1 MTLCSP
7 GGQWNTVAVT
17 PPGGDHVLVV
27 DDDDGIREMLQS
39 TLTFAGFRVSAAP
52 DAQTALTLFGTDD
65 PDAIVLDV
73 MMPGIDGF
81 DFLQLLRHRGETL
94 PVLFLSARDTVED
107 RVRGLRLGAD
117 DYLTKPF
124 SVVEVTVR
132 LEGLLRRSR
141 LERDLAHAAT
151 SAGRRRCPPLR
162 RSRGRRGPAPDPPRR
177 TQQSTCP
184 PPSSGCCSSCCCTRA
199 GCCPRRRSSTS
210 CGSTTSAATAMW
222 SSGSSPTS
230 GARSTSLA
238 PPLIH
243 TVRGFGY
250 TIRSPEESE

>member
-1 MTLCSP
+1 M
-7 GGQWNTVAVT
+7 
-17 PPGGDHVLVV
+17 LVV

-39 TLTFAGFRVSAAP
+39 SLSFAGFRVSTAP

-132 LEGLLRRSR
+132 LEGLLRRSQ
-141 LERDLAHAAT
+141 LERDLAHANAT
-151 SAGRRRCPPLR
+151 SRGAGGILRCADLEVDEDRHLTRRAGRQVDLSPTEFRLLVYLLVHQGRVLSKAQILDQLWQYDFGGDSNVVERFVSNLR
-162 RSRGRRGPAPDPPRR
+162 RKIDIE
-177 TQQSTCP
+177 
-184 PPSSGCCSSCCCTRA
+184 PPS
-199 GCCPRRRSSTS
+199 
-210 CGSTTSAATAMW
+210 
-222 SSGSSPTS
+222 
-230 GARSTSLA
+230 
-238 PPLIH
+238 LIH

-250 TIRSPEESE
+250 TIRAPEEPA